1 MKSPEI
7 LKSFLRC
14 GLAGWCFE
22 IIFTALGSF
31 RNHNFTLMGKTS
43 LWMFPIYGSAA
54 FLRPIFKLLHGKSL
68 FQRGLTY
75 MSLIFSAEYFSG
87 ILLRKHN
94 LCPWDYSHSKW
105 NIGKVIRLDY
115 APLWFFAGLFFEH
128 FNEPNEKK
136 NSLYAKDRTPIQ

>member
-14 GLAGWCFE
+14 GLSGWCFE

-31 RNHNFTLMGKTS
+31 RNRELTLMGKTS

-54 FLRPIFKLLHGKSL
+54 FLKPVFKLLNGKSIL
-68 FQRGLTY
+68 QRGLTY

-87 ILLRKHN
+87 MLLRSRN
-94 LCPWDYSHSKW
+94 LCPWDYSRAKW

-115 APLWFFAGLFFEH
+115 APLWFFIGLFFERL
-128 FNEPNEKK
+128 NQSP
-136 NSLYAKDRTPIQ
+136 SYAKDRTPIQ